1 MITASKNDR
10 ESLGFVME
18 QRVNGVIA
26 NTCTEPTMTTTLQA
40 QIPATM
46 NEAFM
51 WSELLCGVRD
61 SSVAATACSR
71 SRHSA

>member
-1 MITASKNDR
+1 MIQISAMKSLASQSNSAFIR
-10 ESLGFVME
+10 VS
-18 QRVNGVIA
+18 QRS
-26 NTCTEPTMTTTLQA
+26 TQETTMTTQ
-40 QIPATM
+40 QSIPATQ

>member
-1 MITASKNDR
+1 
-10 ESLGFVME
+10 
-18 QRVNGVIA
+18 
-26 NTCTEPTMTTTLQA
+26 MTTQKT
-40 QIPATM
+40 IPVTQ
-46 NEAFM
+46 NDAFM

>member
-1 MITASKNDR
+1 MN
-10 ESLGFVME
+10 
-18 QRVNGVIA
+18 
-26 NTCTEPTMTTTLQA
+26 TTT
-40 QIPATM
+40 QIPATQ
-46 NEAFM
+46 NDTFM

>member
-1 MITASKNDR
+1 MNA
-10 ESLGFVME
+10 
-18 QRVNGVIA
+18 
-26 NTCTEPTMTTTLQA
+26 TTQM
-40 QIPATM
+40 PATQ
-46 NEAFM
+46 NDTFM